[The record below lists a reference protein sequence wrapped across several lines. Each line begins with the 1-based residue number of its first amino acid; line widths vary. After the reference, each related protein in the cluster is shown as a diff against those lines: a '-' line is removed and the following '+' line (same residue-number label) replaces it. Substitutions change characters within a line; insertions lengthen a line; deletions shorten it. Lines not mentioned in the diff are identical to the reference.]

1 MKKSTKLHGMNYKEL
16 QRPSSFG
23 FACILQA
30 NNVSD
35 VTMSTSCIYFKMSY
49 YFQEGYSRLY
59 VFSSVPPLSFFDM
72 LLMIRVEYMI
82 FSHSSF
88 FPLVEGFHFLA

>member
-1 MKKSTKLHGMNYKEL
+1 MNYKEL

-23 FACILQA
+23 FVCILQA

-35 VTMSTSCIYFKMSY
+35 VTMSASCIYFEMSC
-49 YFQEGYSRLY
+49 YFQEGSSRLDVLY
-59 VFSSVPPLSFFDM
+59 GVPPLSFFDM
-72 LLMIRVEYMI
+72 LLMARVEYMT

-88 FPLVEGFHFLA
+88 FPLVEGFRFVA